1 MVPSKRTQRIEEMQE
16 EYKRILQEE
25 SEMLIKRLHALA
37 AAQSKAE
44 KEAVKA
50 LYKDLLA
57 PIRSNKYSIAVKLKK
72 FAEREADRK
81 DDGTDTVAF
90 RMFGKRYAELNPF
103 EKAQYNRYKRK
114 RSYLL
119 RRITKE

>member
-44 KEAVKA
+44 KEAVNA
-50 LYKDLLA
+50 L
-57 PIRSNKYSIAVKLKK
+57 
-72 FAEREADRK
+72 
-81 DDGTDTVAF
+81 
-90 RMFGKRYAELNPF
+90 
-103 EKAQYNRYKRK
+103 
-114 RSYLL
+114 
-119 RRITKE
+119 